1 MSPSKISQSSFGSRL
16 TDLVV
21 LTISFLIFV
30 SLMDIHLTANVLV
43 DLVIYVSVVF
53 VCLRV
58 ARRLIFDNVNYTKRI
73 LKVLLGNI
81 SGLLV
86 GAVLLLIADR
96 FLPFTSHSMIVVI
109 FSSILAFF
117 ILGTLSPLIK
127 FSNHDK
133 IIHR

>member
-30 SLMDIHLTANVLV
+30 SLMDIHLTAHVLL
-43 DLVIYVSVVF
+43 DLMTYVSVVF

-58 ARRLIFDNVNYTKRI
+58 ARRLIFENLNFSKRI
-73 LKVLLGNI
+73 FKVLLGNVF
-81 SGLLV
+81 GLLA
-86 GAVLLLIADR
+86 GAVLLLMAGQL
-96 FLPFTSHSMIVVI
+96 LPFASQSVIVVI

-127 FSNHDK
+127 SSNYDR
-133 IIHR
+133 IIHH